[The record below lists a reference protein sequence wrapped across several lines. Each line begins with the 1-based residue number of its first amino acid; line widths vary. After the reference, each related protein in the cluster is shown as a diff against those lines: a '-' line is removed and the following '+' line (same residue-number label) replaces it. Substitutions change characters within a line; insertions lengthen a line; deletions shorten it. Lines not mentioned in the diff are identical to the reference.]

1 MATIQILNKQ
11 TLSDKKYP
19 LKYITFEKP
28 DAEGEFHNLEKEVY
42 FRPDAVAVLLVD
54 EKKKKLLLTK
64 QFRLPTFLNGSD
76 SGYLIEA
83 CAGLIDEGETPEQ
96 TARREVEE
104 ETGYQIDELTK
115 IAGAYTSPAS
125 ATEFLHLFTATYQS
139 EKDHSK
145 TWGLKAEGESIELVE
160 MAFDEAAEKLE
171 RGEFRDI
178 KTILLLQHFFM
189 NKHS

>member
-1 MATIQILNKQ
+1 MAT
-11 TLSDKKYP
+11 
-19 LKYITFEKP
+19 
-28 DAEGEFHNLEKEVY
+28 
-42 FRPDAVAVLLVD
+42 
-54 EKKKKLLLTK
+54 
-64 QFRLPTFLNGSD
+64 
-76 SGYLIEA
+76 LIEA

-104 ETGYQIDELTK
+104 ETGYQIHEATK

-125 ATEFLHLFTATYQS
+125 ATEFLHLFTAAYQS

-145 TWGLKAEGESIELVE
+145 TWGLKAEGESIELIE
-160 MAFDEAAEKLE
+160 IGFDEAAKKLK

-189 NKHS
+189 SKHS